1 MPLRELAMIMIVMV
15 TGTYAFG
22 AEPPAQSPAPATS
35 NPERA
40 PLHFRPYSV
49 KCAPSVNV
57 WVEVDSNSLPPREF
71 THAEAKKRVQLRLVS
86 STPNRGDTV
95 LCSYANRGRDMTTSY
110 SVHCIDPHKE
120 RGYRNSFLC
129 R

>member
-1 MPLRELAMIMIVMV
+1 MLLRELAMIMIVLV

-35 NPERA
+35 DPESV
-40 PLHFRPYSV
+40 PLHTGPYSV
-49 KCAPSVNV
+49 KCAPSVKV
-57 WVEVDSNSLPPREF
+57 WVEVDSNSLPPREN
-71 THAEAKKRVQLRLVS
+71 TRPEAKKRIQLRLVS
-86 STPNRGDTV
+86 STPNRGDAV
-95 LCSYANRGRDMTTSY
+95 LCRYANRGRDMTTSY
-110 SVHCIDPHKE
+110 SVRCIDPHKE